1 MIQPAGI
8 SPAFCDGSAL
18 GTLGNVTVHVGV
30 FHRVHLGV
38 TVGTCRRYRQ
48 RQDGHDRDDRED
60 QTQDF
65 TEFLFLGSF
74 SYPGVAKKKTP
85 QAN

>member
-1 MIQPAGI
+1 MIQPARI
-8 SPAFCDGSAL
+8 SVAFGDGTAL
-18 GTLGNVTVHVGV
+18 CTLGFVAVHVGIL
-30 FHRVHLGV
+30 HRVHLGV

-65 TEFLFLGSF
+65 TEFLFQGGFSF
-74 SYPGVAKKKTP
+74 PGVAKKKTP